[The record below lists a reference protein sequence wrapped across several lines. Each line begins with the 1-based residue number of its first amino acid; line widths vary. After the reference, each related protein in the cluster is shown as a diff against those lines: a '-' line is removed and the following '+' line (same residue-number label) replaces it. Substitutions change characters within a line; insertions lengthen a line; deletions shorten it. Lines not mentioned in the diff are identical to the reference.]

1 MHLIVSNQVHFV
13 LQGGD
18 PVSKQNIIPN
28 SERTPEERS
37 EIARKGG
44 IASGK
49 ARGFRAAIKKRFKEH
64 PELIDNIIDGL
75 LEMVLQEHDL
85 NALSYIIE
93 LNGESARQM
102 EIALKKQELKLKKE
116 IAENEKW

>member
-1 MHLIVSNQVHFV
+1 M
-13 LQGGD
+13 
-18 PVSKQNIIPN
+18 SKQNIIPN

-49 ARGFRAAIKKRFKEH
+49 ARGFRAAIKRRFKEH
-64 PELIDNIIDGL
+64 PELIDDIIDGL
-75 LEMVLQEHDL
+75 LDMVMKDHDL
-85 NALSYIIE
+85 NALAYIIE

-116 IAENEKW
+116 IADNGKW